1 MKHKKLIIAGLVL
14 CVAIGALAYAAFTGS
29 IDYYNSV
36 GELKAEGIVDK
47 TVKVRGVVME
57 GTVEFNSDEGDYVFV
72 IYDEDNEAET
82 LTVVYNEPSLPDAFD
97 EGKGVVA
104 QGKLSEDDRFL
115 ASSLIV
121 SCPSKYQAEE

>member
-1 MKHKKLIIAGLVL
+1 M
-14 CVAIGALAYAAFTGS
+14 
-29 IDYYNSV
+29 
-36 GELKAEGIVDK
+36 
-47 TVKVRGVVME
+47 VME
-57 GTVEFNSDEGDYVFV
+57 GTIEFDADEGDYTFV

-82 LTVVYNEPSLPDAFD
+82 LTVVYNEPSLPDAFS

-104 QGKLSEDDRFL
+104 QGKLGEDDRFL